1 MADSKLITLFHG
13 EALFHAGQ
21 QATHFFLVTRG
32 CVAIIDQAGLGRMRE
47 FGANELF
54 GIPEVLA
61 RGTWDLTA
69 LAEGPTTV
77 RMFSAER
84 LFTSLGEMP
93 ERHASFLRNV
103 ALMA

>member
-13 EALFHAGQ
+13 EALFQAGQ

-32 CVAIIDQAGLGRMRE
+32 CIAIIDQAGLGRMRE
-47 FGANELF
+47 FGTDELF

-61 RGTWDLTA
+61 RGVWDLTA
-69 LAEGPTTV
+69 VAEGPTNV
-77 RMFSAER
+77 RVFAAER